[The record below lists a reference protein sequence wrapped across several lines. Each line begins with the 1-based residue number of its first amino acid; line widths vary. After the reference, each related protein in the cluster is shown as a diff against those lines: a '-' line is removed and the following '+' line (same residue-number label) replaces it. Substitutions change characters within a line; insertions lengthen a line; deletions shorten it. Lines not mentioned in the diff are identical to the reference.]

1 MLPKQ
6 LVNWTE
12 NSNIQFFFI
21 KFDNMRI
28 AEMNTTIVDGYVGLL
43 DNLSTNNKLDLISKL
58 TASVK
63 TDLTNKK
70 SSFKKAFGAFDSK
83 KSAEEII
90 QEIRNSRISTRQIE
104 SF

>member
-1 MLPKQ
+1 
-6 LVNWTE
+6 
-12 NSNIQFFFI
+12 
-21 KFDNMRI
+21 MRI
-28 AEMNTTIVDGYVGLL
+28 AEMNSTIVDGYIGLL

-70 SSFKKAFGAFDSK
+70 SSFKKSFGAFDSK
-83 KSAEEII
+83 KSAEDII
-90 QEIRNSRISTRQIE
+90 EEIRKSRVSTRQIE

>member
-1 MLPKQ
+1 
-6 LVNWTE
+6 
-12 NSNIQFFFI
+12 
-21 KFDNMRI
+21 MRI
-28 AEMNTTIVDGYVGLL
+28 AEMNSTIVDGYIGLL

-70 SSFKKAFGAFDSK
+70 SSFKKSFGAFDSK
-83 KSAEEII
+83 KSAEDINE
-90 QEIRNSRISTRQIE
+90 EIRKSRVSTRQIE

>member
-1 MLPKQ
+1 MKL
-6 LVNWTE
+6 
-12 NSNIQFFFI
+12 
-21 KFDNMRI
+21 

-43 DNLSTNNKLDLISKL
+43 DNLSTSNKLDLITKL
-58 TASVK
+58 ASSVK
-63 TDLTNKK
+63 TDLSNKK

-90 QEIRNSRISTRQIE
+90 EEIRNSRVFTRQIE

>member
-1 MLPKQ
+1 METTK
-6 LVNWTE
+6 N
-12 NSNIQFFFI
+12 
-21 KFDNMRI
+21 
-28 AEMNTTIVDGYVGLL
+28 NTTIVDGYIDLL
-43 DNLSTNNKLDLISKL
+43 DNLSTNNKLELISRL

-63 TDLTNKK
+63 TDLTSKK

-90 QEIRNSRISTRQIE
+90 AEIRRSRVFKREIE

>member
-1 MLPKQ
+1 
-6 LVNWTE
+6 
-12 NSNIQFFFI
+12 
-21 KFDNMRI
+21 MRI
-28 AEMNTTIVDGYVGLL
+28 TEINTTIVDGYVGLL

>member
-1 MLPKQ
+1 MKA
-6 LVNWTE
+6 TE
-12 NSNIQFFFI
+12 I
-21 KFDNMRI
+21 
-28 AEMNTTIVDGYVGLL
+28 NTTLIDGYVGLL

-70 SSFKKAFGAFDSK
+70 SSFKKSFGAFDSK
-83 KSAEEII
+83 KTAEEII
-90 QEIRNSRISTRQIE
+90 EEIRSSRVSTRQIE

>member
-1 MLPKQ
+1 M
-6 LVNWTE
+6 
-12 NSNIQFFFI
+12 NS
-21 KFDNMRI
+21 
-28 AEMNTTIVDGYVGLL
+28 TIVDGYIGLL

-70 SSFKKAFGAFDSK
+70 SSFKKSFGAFDSK
-83 KSAEEII
+83 KSAEDINE
-90 QEIRNSRISTRQIE
+90 EIRKSRVSTRQIE